1 MCIGS
6 GQPLCPVHRVR
17 RVHSTRVL
25 GKRHSVANLWLYIC
39 IYIYTHTIC
48 VHIYTG
54 VLTYFIEIER
64 VFAGHG
70 TVEPRF
76 QEARPSVVERMR
88 SALVV
93 LAHSTYPR
101 VHRLKHKCARTF
113 RTILRYFSALWWRD
127 RRLAP
132 PTCARAI
139 MLGYFA
145 RLGRGGKGWGLGKDL
160 ARENLRRMDWEN
172 RLWVVW

>member
-1 MCIGS
+1 M
-6 GQPLCPVHRVR
+6 
-17 RVHSTRVL
+17 
-25 GKRHSVANLWLYIC
+25 
-39 IYIYTHTIC
+39 YTHTHTIR
-48 VHIYTG
+48 VHTCIG

-113 RTILRYFSALWWRD
+113 GTILRYFSALWRD
-127 RRLAP
+127 RAP
-132 PTCARAI
+132 PTCVRAI

-145 RLGRGGKGWGLGKDL
+145 RLGREGWERKTWRVKIWGEWIGKIGWI
-160 ARENLRRMDWEN
+160 MY
-172 RLWVVW
+172 